1 MGYKCFQVSLCKWKT
16 WRRKTF
22 NINSCVYVHCIKFF
36 LLIDVEFVCMEWYLD
51 LCAVLGLM
59 KRWFNCWVRSPFP
72 WTKVWDLK
80 FCDLNYEDVHCAFR
94 FSWLQKIILNL
105 HTHILFFLHWLKRL
119 YATRIVCLEYFIFR
133 YCFLTHVAVH
143 ISLLLFKL

>member
-22 NINSCVYVHCIKFF
+22 NIYSCVYVHCIKFF

-59 KRWFNCWVRSPFP
+59 KRWFNCWVRSPFS
-72 WTKVWDLK
+72 
-80 FCDLNYEDVHCAFR
+80 LNKGLRPE
-94 FSWLQKIILNL
+94 ILWSQLWRCTLCIQIFMTAKNYIEL
-105 HTHILFFLHWLKRL
+105 AYAHTFFLHWLKRL